1 MNMYKQNLTFPPHTL
16 GLNAVLNGILTS
28 VTEVQSKQVEEGKGP
43 ETNRRGKTVILG
55 VCSGAEGRRALIV
68 TICV

>member
-1 MNMYKQNLTFPPHTL
+1 
-16 GLNAVLNGILTS
+16 

-43 ETNRRGKTVILG
+43 ETNRLGKTIILG